1 MGSGRNAWGAEE
13 LCEPRAC
20 EERCDALGW
29 QSLQGCLGSGGEL
42 LVCLARARALVSD
55 CSSGCEPGD
64 RCQKHCRAKASR
76 VFARCLAAGQDRVT
90 CAERA
95 RLALRACLE
104 RNCAVGC
111 TTDSEC
117 PAGTVCIEGSCRP
130 CVCPDVFAPVCGV
143 DGVTYSNACE
153 ARCAHV
159 EVAHEGPCE
168 EPSCQT
174 DEDCPVGAICE
185 GGTCERCLCIQVFAP
200 VCGVDG
206 RTYPNACVA
215 RCAHVEVAH
224 EGPCE
229 EPSCQTDEDC
239 PVGAICEGGACE
251 RCVCPEVFAPVCG
264 VDGRTY
270 PNACVA
276 RCAHVAVAHEGPCE
290 PRCRADED
298 CPLGAICEEGRCAP
312 CACPRILA
320 PVCGVDGRTYP
331 SPCVARCARA
341 EIAHEGPCELR

>member
-185 GGTCERCLCIQVFAP
+185 GG
-200 VCGVDG
+200 
-206 RTYPNACVA
+206 
-215 RCAHVEVAH
+215 
-224 EGPCE
+224 
-229 EPSCQTDEDC
+229 
-239 PVGAICEGGACE
+239 ACE